1 MFLTRSQLKNCF
13 TVYNLILI
21 NIKLHD
27 GWYFSLPH
35 NLHFVYGLKIW
46 KTKILEKPS
55 SPQVTSRKS
64 FSLQRQC
71 STSRCSKSNETVQL
85 NKSFSVVVSP
95 SGVIYCW
102 NLIGDCKLKEHN
114 TSLLD
119 FDIICRSDKCIIHTE
134 ENLYPVD
141 SVKCCSVSFA

>member
-1 MFLTRSQLKNCF
+1 MADISHCHTTYTLC
-13 TVYNLILI
+13 TVSRYEI
-21 NIKLHD
+21 
-27 GWYFSLPH
+27 
-35 NLHFVYGLKIW
+35 
-46 KTKILEKPS
+46 TKILEKPS

-71 STSRCSKSNETVQL
+71 STSRCSKWNETVQL

-95 SGVIYCW
+95 SGVIYYL